1 MGERDTLRE
10 LGTDGAVLAQES
22 CPDLLRDSVKSTD
35 LERIRKD
42 YSANDINRGTK
53 IHLSSQLCPR

>member
-22 CPDLLRDSVKSTD
+22 CPDLLQDSVKSTN
-35 LERIRKD
+35 LL
-42 YSANDINRGTK
+42 RG
-53 IHLSSQLCPR
+53 

>member
-22 CPDLLRDSVKSTD
+22 CPDLLQDSVKS
-35 LERIRKD
+35 
-42 YSANDINRGTK
+42 ANLLRG
-53 IHLSSQLCPR
+53 